1 LIFTTSRYASA
12 KLRQEAIVMAGKAK
26 DGVLVPRG
34 KKTIADLIELARKIG
49 QNKIMVL
56 KEGKNTG
63 CSEIE
68 ISASGRWRW
77 I

>member
-1 LIFTTSRYASA
+1 LIFTTSRYASDA
-12 KLRQEAIVMAGKAK
+12 IRKEAQMMAGKAK
-26 DGVLVPRG
+26 NGVLVARG
-34 KKTIADLIELARKIG
+34 KKTIADLIVFARKMG
-49 QNKIMVL
+49 ESRIMIL
-56 KEGKNTG
+56 KEGKNSG